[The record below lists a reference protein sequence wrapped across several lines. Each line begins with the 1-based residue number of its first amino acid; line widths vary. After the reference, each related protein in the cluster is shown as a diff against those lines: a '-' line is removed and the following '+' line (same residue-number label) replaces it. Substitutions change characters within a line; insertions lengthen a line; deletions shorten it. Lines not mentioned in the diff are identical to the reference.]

1 MPNALHSAL
10 IARKHVV
17 GDVAFLDLVPQAGQF
32 PGFTA
37 GAHIDLHLPGGL
49 TRQYSLWKAPAE
61 ENVFRI
67 AVRLEPRGRGGS
79 VAAHALAEGAVVK
92 ISSPRSHFA
101 LFGARMTILLGAGI
115 GITPLLS
122 MSAALHRGGQDFVLH
137 YIDRGERAAFR
148 DVLAQAPF
156 AAACRFHD
164 TANLRP
170 RAADLLAG
178 SDAETRL
185 YLCGPSGFMA
195 DLRQAAE
202 NLATPPLDIHQ
213 EHFVPAPVTANG
225 EFCVLTAR
233 DGRRHHIAAGQS
245 IVEVLRAAGYDIA
258 TSCEQGICGA
268 CATPVLSGI
277 PLHQDMVL
285 TDAEHDSNSV
295 MTPCCSRSRTPELC
309 LDL

>member
-1 MPNALHSAL
+1 MPESLHSAV
-10 IARKHVV
+10 ISRKHVS

-49 TRQYSLWKAPAE
+49 TRQYSLWNAPAE

-67 AVRLEPRGRGGS
+67 AVRLEPRGQGGS
-79 VAAHALAEGAVVK
+79 LAAHALPQGAVVK
-92 ISSPRSHFA
+92 IGAPRSHFVLLA
-101 LFGARMTILLGAGI
+101 ASRTILIGAGI

-122 MSAALHRGGQDFVLH
+122 MAAALHRGGQDFVLH

-148 DVLAQAPF
+148 DVLAQASF

-164 TANLRP
+164 TANGRP
-170 RAADLLAG
+170 RAADLLAESG
-178 SDAETRL
+178 ANTRL

-195 DLRQAAE
+195 DLRQAAG
-202 NLATPPLDIHQ
+202 NLPAPPLGIHQ
-213 EHFVPAPVTANG
+213 ENFIPAPMTEDG

-233 DGRRHHIAAGQS
+233 DGRRHHVAAGQS
-245 IVEVLRAAGYDIA
+245 IVGVLRAAGYDIA

-268 CATPVLSGI
+268 CATQVLAGI
-277 PLHQDMVL
+277 PFHQDMVL
-285 TDAEHDSNSV
+285 TDAEHDSNNV
-295 MTPCCSRSRTPELC
+295 MTPCCSRSLTPELC